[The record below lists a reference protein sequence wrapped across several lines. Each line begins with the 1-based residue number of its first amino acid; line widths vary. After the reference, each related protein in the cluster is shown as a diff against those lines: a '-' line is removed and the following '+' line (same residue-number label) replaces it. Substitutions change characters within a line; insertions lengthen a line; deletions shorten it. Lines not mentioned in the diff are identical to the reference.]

1 MLDTGEPIRRVDGET
16 FEITTTGERLQR
28 VNE

>member
-1 MLDTGEPIRRVDGET
+1 MLDTGEPIRRVDRET